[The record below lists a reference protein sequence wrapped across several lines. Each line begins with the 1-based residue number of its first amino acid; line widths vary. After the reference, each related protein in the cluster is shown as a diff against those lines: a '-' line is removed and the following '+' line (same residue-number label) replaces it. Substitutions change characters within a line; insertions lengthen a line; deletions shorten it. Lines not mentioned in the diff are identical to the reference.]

1 MSYTLF
7 PQPKKV
13 TFREEALDFT
23 HGAWIKVSPDVSAR
37 LTKHVAAF
45 ARDAARLLPKP
56 PQVTAGEPAAGQV
69 LLTLKLEDVGL
80 LPQGYVLS
88 ADKLGMTLRAAD
100 EAGLYYG
107 LQTLAQ
113 LLGQTG
119 AKPPSF
125 QIADEPDFPSRG
137 VMLDV
142 SRCKVPKLETLFSI
156 VETMGR
162 LKLNQL
168 QLYTEHTFAF
178 SEHEAVWHDA
188 SPLTAEDILLLGAH
202 CKDHYVE
209 LVANLNSFGHFER
222 WLRHPEYRHLA
233 ECPDGF
239 EYSWGGR
246 SRYGSVLKPNRNSL
260 RFLDS
265 LYAEMLPNFASDLF
279 NVGCD
284 ETWELGKGWSRKK
297 CEERGAT
304 RVYLD
309 FLLGIHRLVRKHGRR
324 MMFWG
329 DIILHE
335 PELIREIPEDVI
347 ALEWGYS
354 ADHAFSKR
362 CRLFKEAGATFYVC
376 PGTSSW
382 NSLVGQ
388 TPNALGNL
396 SNAAKN
402 GIKHGAIGYLITDWG
417 DGGHHQYLPF
427 SYPGFC
433 AGAAYSWCFKA
444 NAEADVAA
452 AIDALIVHDDAKKL
466 GTILME
472 LGGVYQLVPKHVGN
486 STLFNH
492 LLFNKIG
499 TRHLLEG
506 VPAVSLR
513 KCVRRFDDLADRLA
527 EVRLRA
533 PDGELVKAELRNAI
547 AMARLGAERG
557 LAGLDPEHRDD
568 GALRHGLQH
577 VIWQHEQLWLA
588 RNRPGGLN
596 ESSGRL
602 RKQLEATE

>member
-1 MSYTLF
+1 MPYALF
-7 PQPKKV
+7 PQPKKA
-13 TFREEALDFT
+13 TFRKESLDLT
-23 HGAWIKVSPDVSAR
+23 NGAWIKVDPEVSAR
-37 LTKHVAAF
+37 LKKHAVAF
-45 ARDAARLLPKP
+45 ARNAARLFPKP
-56 PQVTAGEPAAGQV
+56 PQVTSGEPAAGQV
-69 LLTLKLEDVGL
+69 LLTLKLEDGGL
-80 LPQGYVLS
+80 LPQGYALS
-88 ADKLGMTLRAAD
+88 ADESGITLGAAD

-113 LLGQTG
+113 LLQETG
-119 AKPPSF
+119 ARPPAF
-125 QIADEPDFPSRG
+125 RIADEPDFPSRG

-142 SRCKVPKLETLFSI
+142 SRCKVPKLDTLFRI
-156 VETMGR
+156 VEMMGR

-178 SEHEAVWHDA
+178 SEHEVVWHDA
-188 SPLTAEDILLLGAH
+188 SPLTPQDMLLLEAH
-202 CKDHYVE
+202 CMEHYVE
-209 LVANLNSFGHFER
+209 LVPNLNSFGHFER

-239 EYSWGGR
+239 EYSWGGG
-246 SRYGSVLKPNRNSL
+246 SRYGSVLRPSRNSL

-265 LYAEMLPNFASDLF
+265 LYREFLPNFTSDLF

-284 ETWELGKGWSRKK
+284 ETWELGKGWSKNK
-297 CEERGAT
+297 CEEKGTT

-309 FLLGIHRLVRKHGRR
+309 FLLGIHRLVRKQGRR

-329 DIILHE
+329 DIILHQ
-335 PELIREIPEDVI
+335 PDLIREIPEDVV

-362 CRLFKEAGATFYVC
+362 CRLFKDAGATFYVC

-382 NSLVGQ
+382 NSLTGR

-396 SNAAKN
+396 ANAARN
-402 GIKHGAIGYLITDWG
+402 GAKHGAIGYLITDWG
-417 DGGHHQYLPF
+417 DRGHHQYLPI

-444 NAEADVAA
+444 NAEPDVAA
-452 AIDALIVHDDAKKL
+452 AIDTLIVPDAAGKL
-466 GTILME
+466 GQILME
-472 LGGVYQLVPKHVGN
+472 LGQVYELVPKKVGN
-486 STLFNH
+486 GTIFNH
-492 LLFNKIG
+492 LLFSDIG
-499 TRHLLEG
+499 TKRLLED
-506 VPAVSLR
+506 VTTASLK
-513 KCVRRFDDLADRLA
+513 KCVRRFDQLADRVA

-533 PDGELVKAELRNAI
+533 EDGELVKAELRNAI

-557 LAGLDPEHRDD
+557 LAGLDSKYRDD
-568 GALRHGLQH
+568 EALRHALQH
-577 VIWQHEQLWLA
+577 VISRHEQLWLA

-602 RKQLEATE
+602 RRQLNAPE